1 MRINQANID
10 NHEPDSPPEGID
22 LSDVDFSGFGDS
34 LSEDEKDRFFYE
46 VYDLLGAC
54 GYWREEK
61 LIKNVFSFKNYWL
74 PYFENWLNSVA
85 EARQEEIESGWGRR
99 EDK

>member
-22 LSDVDFSGFGDS
+22 LSDVNFSGFGDS

-46 VYDLLGAC
+46 VYDLLDVCIFKG
-54 GYWREEK
+54 GERLLK
-61 LIKNVFSFKNYWL
+61 DVLSFKHYWL

-85 EARQEEIESGWGRR
+85 EARQEEIESGWGRQ
-99 EDK
+99 EE